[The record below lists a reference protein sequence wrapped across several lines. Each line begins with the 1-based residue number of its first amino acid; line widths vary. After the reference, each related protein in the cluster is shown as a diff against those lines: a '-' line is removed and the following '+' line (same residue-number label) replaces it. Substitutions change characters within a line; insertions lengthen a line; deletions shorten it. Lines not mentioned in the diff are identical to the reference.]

1 MPREKKAQII
11 DSLQEAFSKSDV
23 CILTDYRGLPTAE
36 LNSLRRKL
44 RASGVDYKVVKNTL
58 AQFAVERA
66 DMNKLAGLFQGP
78 VAVAFGHGEVT
89 ESAKVLVEH
98 IRTSKSALRVKGGF
112 LGDRVLT
119 PRDVE
124 TLATLPARDVLISQV
139 MAGIQSPI
147 VALVSVL
154 AAPIRG
160 VMGVLQARM
169 KQLEGK

>member
-98 IRTSKSALRVKGGF
+98 IRTSKSAPGC
-112 LGDRVLT
+112 GD
-119 PRDVE
+119 PGDI
-124 TLATLPARDVLISQV
+124 ARKRCINKPGD
-139 MAGIQSPI
+139 GWNTEPH
-147 VALVSVL
+147 
-154 AAPIRG
+154 RG
-160 VMGVLQARM
+160 SG
-169 KQLEGK
+169 